1 MNSGFGPFIDPATQ
15 DFLDRMLPRFLDWSA
30 QHTDDPPMTQEE
42 LIALQRS
49 MDTADE
55 EDLARE
61 AERQREATTHATST
75 SDLPTIVSLSSESSA
90 NPEEHGEENTSV
102 DESYATLFQ
111 SIDGTEDSLTDTQSQ
126 Q

>member
-1 MNSGFGPFIDPATQ
+1 
-15 DFLDRMLPRFLDWSA
+15 
-30 QHTDDPPMTQEE
+30 MTREE
-42 LIALQRS
+42 LVELQRS
-49 MDTADE
+49 MDRADE

-90 NPEEHGEENTSV
+90 NPEEHEEENTSV
-102 DESYATLFQ
+102 DESYVTLFQ